1 MRVISQNGLIDVPY
15 GLTAFHICGGNVLMN
30 MAGDNGKGTVMAR
43 YESDEKAVIAM
54 EMLRESYA
62 GNPVILQ
69 NIEVQPEETD
79 AFKKSLRSN
88 MTIKTI
94 DECLVK
100 CERITESVFQFPE
113 DDEVKI

>member
-1 MRVISQNGLIDVPY
+1 MRVISQNCLIDVPY
-15 GLTAFHICGGNVLMN
+15 RLTAFHICGGNIIMN
-30 MAGDNGKGTVMAR
+30 MAGDTGKGTFMAR
-43 YESDEKAVIAM
+43 YESDEKAIKAM
-54 EMLRESYA
+54 EMLREAYA

-94 DECLVK
+94 DKWPVNY
-100 CERITESVFQFPE
+100 ERITESVFQFPE
-113 DDEVKI
+113 DDEVEI